1 MASLVSPEGHSGET
15 NGTGFIFECII
26 NMLSQAVVADVFSP
40 STRRWRQEYLSEFK
54 DSRVC
59 RASSET
65 DKVIKKKPYLENQ
78 TNNKKDTGKTDKHP
92 GFLVSICM
100 LYEEVCG

>member
-26 NMLSQAVVADVFSP
+26 NMLSQTVGADVFSS

-65 DKVIKKKPYLENQ
+65 DKVIKKKRYLEDQ
-78 TNNKKDTGKTDKHP
+78 TNNKKDTSKTGKHP

-100 LYEEVCG
+100 LYEEFCG